1 MKTFSFSEK
10 GLTLDLTYCIMVS
23 VKEGINMTNHLQLN
37 QTVRNHG
44 ILAKIVG
51 FHEVTGDPILRSFWN
66 DDTKWLASAA
76 MCEPVDINPA
86 EVSRHKN
93 GLVNLD

>member
-1 MKTFSFSEK
+1 MRQPK
-10 GLTLDLTYCIMVS
+10 I
-23 VKEGINMTNHLQLN
+23 KEGINMTNHLHLN

-51 FHEVTGDPILRSFWN
+51 FHEVTGDPILRPLWN
-66 DDTKWLASAA
+66 DGTKWLASAA

-86 EVSRHKN
+86 EVSQHKN
-93 GLVNLD
+93 GLVNFD